1 MPEYLRSTTVSGTR
15 FMLWEIS
22 EDRSFFEQ
30 KILPPPGIT
39 NSKKIVQ
46 HLAGRYSLSALEPG
60 FPVQQ
65 IQISPT
71 NKPYLADGLWQ
82 FSISHCKNFAAVA
95 ISANET
101 VGVDVECIT
110 PKVALIQHKFCNA
123 AETRWLNS
131 LIPSQKL
138 TALTL
143 IWSAKEALFKWWG
156 YGGVDFSDHLLTQ
169 PFELNETGEIHAA
182 FLHPLYQTN
191 LLLRYYCWEQT
202 VLVVASQYLPKIQHE
217 KN

>member
-1 MPEYLRSTTVSGTR
+1 MPEYLRSSTPSGTR
-15 FMLWEIS
+15 FLLWEIA

-30 KILPPPGIT
+30 TSTPPAGVS
-39 NSKKIVQ
+39 NSKKIIQ
-46 HLAGRYSLSALEPG
+46 HLAGRYSLLALEPS
-60 FPVQQ
+60 FPLQD
-65 IQISPT
+65 IQISAA
-71 NKPYLADGLWQ
+71 NKPYLANHLWQ

-95 ISANET
+95 ISSHET
-101 VGVDVECIT
+101 VGIDVEYIT
-110 PKVALIQHKFCNA
+110 PKVALIQHKFCSA
-123 AETRWLNS
+123 SETRWLNS
-131 LIPSQKL
+131 LLPSQKL

-169 PFELNETGEIHAA
+169 PFELKETGEIHAA

-191 LLLRYYCWEQT
+191 LLLRYYCWEQM
-202 VLVVASQYLPKIQHE
+202 VLVIASQFLPKIEHE